1 MAEEAEVDKAAEA
14 GVAALQSH
22 RTQERREHVLTAS
35 TCQKLSDS
43 GLMPIMIH
51 KTATERT

>member
-1 MAEEAEVDKAAEA
+1 MAEVDKAAEA

-35 TCQKLSDS
+35 TCQRLS
-43 GLMPIMIH
+43 GLESMLIMIL
-51 KTATERT
+51 KIAIART